1 MVYGFVSLGS
11 MDHGGGG
18 GRGGDGDD
26 VLGVQGPGSFLVVA
40 GAGGGLGAGVWWP
53 RKECQTGR
61 SVDGECQ
68 RRLEAGQGRA
78 EQSVALQLGRIDRR
92 STVEE
97 SELEQP
103 YVQCSAG
110 RDGRARSEWRG
121 QRGKLAA

>member
-68 RRLEAGQGRA
+68 RRLGAEQGRA
-78 EQSVALQLGRIDRR
+78 EQSVALQLSRIDRR
-92 STVEE
+92 SRGERTGATVRA
-97 SELEQP
+97 
-103 YVQCSAG
+103 VQC
-110 RDGRARSEWRG
+110 RP
-121 QRGKLAA
+121 